1 MSDSPINIT
10 VKGLKEAEAEL
21 RAIAREGDDA
31 TKAAVNAAGALV
43 ARSIKSRMRGKP
55 RWNHRGASKRTGPEV
70 NTGGPAHSARGGGPG
85 KFTGTLASGVRK
97 SRRPRRAPGGFSG
110 AVIMGSK
117 DTKIRNLYKGA
128 TEERFPYWRPGVAAA
143 EPKAAA
149 VWEKAWTRV
158 IDKHR

>member
-1 MSDSPINIT
+1 MSDSPLGVTI
-10 VKGLKEAEAEL
+10 KGLREAQAEL
-21 RAIAREGDDA
+21 KQIAHEGDDA

-70 NTGGPAHSARGGGPG
+70 NTGGPAHSPRGGGPG

-97 SRRPRRAPGGFSG
+97 SRRPRPAPGGFSG

-117 DTKIRNLYKGA
+117 DTKIRNLYKGR
-128 TEERFPYWRPGVAAA
+128 TEENFPFWAPGVAAA
-143 EPKAAA
+143 TPKVEA